1 MPASRVYRRAEST
14 ARDRTRGRIM
24 DAVRELLAE
33 GAFHEATVEEV
44 AERAGVSRATLYQ
57 HFGSRAGLADA
68 ICDTLADNPALQA
81 VRRAVDL
88 DDPTAALDEFMA
100 QVARFQASEEA
111 VHRHLYG
118 LAVIDSAAAD
128 FVERQSRDR
137 RAEVERLA
145 RYLKRKGALRPGLS
159 AAQAVTRLLILT
171 SVGTYDEL
179 RVNAGMSPA
188 KVESTLQELAREEL
202 LSA

>member
-1 MPASRVYRRAEST
+1 
-14 ARDRTRGRIM
+14 
-24 DAVRELLAE
+24 
-33 GAFHEATVEEV
+33 
-44 AERAGVSRATLYQ
+44 
-57 HFGSRAGLADA
+57 
-68 ICDTLADNPALQA
+68 
-81 VRRAVDL
+81 
-88 DDPTAALDEFMA
+88 MA
-100 QVARFQASEEA
+100 QAARFQASEEA

-159 AAQAVTRLLILT
+159 AGQAVTRLLILT
-171 SVGTYDEL
+171 SFGTYNEL
-179 RVNAGMSPA
+179 RLNAGMSPA